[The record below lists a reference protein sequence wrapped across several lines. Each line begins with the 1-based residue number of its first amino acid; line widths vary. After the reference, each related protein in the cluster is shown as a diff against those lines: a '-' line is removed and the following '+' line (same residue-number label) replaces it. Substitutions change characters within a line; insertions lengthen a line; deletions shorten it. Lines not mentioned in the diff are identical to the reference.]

1 MLDNITIRPAGAAD
15 AAAVYDI
22 YRQVIEHDTQNHA
35 YTRWQLGVYPTP
47 QTVAEALAAQ
57 DLYVLEIG
65 GQIAAAARINQEQVP
80 IYAQCPWQYPAAP
93 EEVLVIHTLAVS
105 PAYAGR
111 GLGRRF
117 IAFYE
122 SQARATGCPVL
133 RLDTSQTNLPAR
145 SLYKSL
151 GFREAAVLECNFNG
165 LPGVQLVCLEKRL

>member
-1 MLDNITIRPAGAAD
+1 MPNIIIRPATSAD

-22 YRQVIEHDTQNHA
+22 YRQVIEHEAQTHS
-35 YTRWQLGVYPTP
+35 YTRWQLGVYPTQ
-47 QTVAEALAAQ
+47 QTVAAALAAQ
-57 DLYVLEIG
+57 DLYVLEVE
-65 GQIAAAARINQEQVP
+65 GQIAAAARLNQEQVP
-80 IYAQCPWQYPAAP
+80 IYGQCPWQYPAAP

-117 IAFYE
+117 ITFYE
-122 SQARATGCPVL
+122 SQAKAMGCPVL

-151 GFREAAVLECNFNG
+151 GFREAAILECNFNG
-165 LPGVQLVCLEKRL
+165 MPGTQLVCLEKHL